1 MKWVCLL
8 ISTHSEFARFESTCL
23 SLYQSRITEEDT
35 RIIGWMK
42 ETRSMHPH
50 LLWIDDM
57 GNLDAF
63 LERSYSY
70 VVAQQAI
77 DAAHLG
83 SLLHV
88 PEYYLLPKGTSVSD
102 SLHNHRMYDSCS
114 SQ

>member
-1 MKWVCLL
+1 
-8 ISTHSEFARFESTCL
+8 
-23 SLYQSRITEEDT
+23 
-35 RIIGWMK
+35 
-42 ETRSMHPH
+42 MHPH